1 VTKFKNSKNNAP
13 QEFFKNNKLDEVN
26 LKTLELTK
34 LVVDNDKVSSGDSAK
49 NIMQDKDF
57 VMHIRGIVQEE
68 IVKWC
73 DKNLAKFIEVSIEK
87 EMKKLKR

>member
-1 VTKFKNSKNNAP
+1 MTKFKNSKNNTP

-26 LKTLELTK
+26 LMTLELTK
-34 LVVDNDKVSSGDSAK
+34 LVVDNDKVSSGYSDKKFAK
-49 NIMQDKDF
+49 R
-57 VMHIRGIVQEE
+57 IRGIVQEE

-73 DKNLAKFIEVSIEK
+73 DKNLAKCIEETIEN